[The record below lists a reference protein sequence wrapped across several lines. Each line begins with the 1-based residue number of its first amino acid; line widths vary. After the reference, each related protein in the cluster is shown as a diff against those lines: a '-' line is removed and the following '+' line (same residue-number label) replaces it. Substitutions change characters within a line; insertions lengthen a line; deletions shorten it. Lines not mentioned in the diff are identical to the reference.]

1 MSGSVETQL
10 RWGGRL
16 CMRLIAKIISI
27 SRAKFHCNGL
37 ATVQDSQDYM
47 SLSFGT
53 RTVYIL
59 QC

>member
-1 MSGSVETQL
+1 
-10 RWGGRL
+10 
-16 CMRLIAKIISI
+16 MRLIAKIISI

-37 ATVQDSQDYM
+37 ATVQDIQDYM

-59 QC
+59 QCKLFRK